1 MIDLGLRL
9 AKIADIGYITIL
21 HFLSG
26 FSIAC
31 VLNKNT
37 KPFNQKEES
46 KKPIYHIILYVIWY
60 LWITGIIIYILK
72 NIIEHIP
79 SPFEGLFGL
88 RHYRV
93 KELSDAPI
101 LAFVLLYYQTHLTQ
115 RLEFLYKHYT
125 S

>member
-31 VLNKNT
+31 ILNKYT
-37 KPFNQKEES
+37 EPFDEKKES
-46 KKPIYHIILYVIWY
+46 KKPIYQIIVYVICY
-60 LWITGIIIYILK
+60 LWLTGVIIYILK

-79 SPFEGLFGL
+79 SPFNGVSGL

-115 RLEFLYKHYT
+115 RLEYLYKYYL

>member
-37 KPFNQKEES
+37 TPFDEKKES

-60 LWITGIIIYILK
+60 LWITGIIIYVLK

-88 RHYRV
+88 RHFRV

>member
-1 MIDLGLRL
+1 MIDICLRL
-9 AKIADIGYITIL
+9 SKIADIGYITIL

-31 VLNKNT
+31 VLNKYT
-37 KPFNQKEES
+37 EPFDEKKES

-60 LWITGIIIYILK
+60 LWLTGIIIYVLK

-79 SPFEGLFGL
+79 SPFNGLFGL
-88 RHYRV
+88 HHSRV

-115 RLEFLYKHYT
+115 RLEFLYKHY
-125 S
+125 SS